1 MPVLSN
7 AARVR
12 FRAQARTY
20 FLGDEVDDPTVRL
33 SSTSSGTA
41 KSAPADHAVDV
52 PDVGSSPGRLGDPS
66 PSFELKVAVVDGT
79 PIRSSGLNKQHDSK
93 DAGVSKEKSYPINII
108 DSPKE
113 VEDDLDIGP
122 SASGKLAE
130 FGGASP
136 PKPWHQ
142 PRERTS
148 VTVARQLVSGATV
161 ALAMIPEA
169 VAFSFVA
176 RVSPPVALT
185 AAWIMCFLTAALGGR
200 PGMISGATG
209 SMAVIMTSLVEDRGL
224 GYLLYAVLLCG
235 VFQLLLA
242 CVNIHKAL
250 QFVTLPVKLG
260 FLNGLAL
267 IIAKSQLE
275 SFLIPGRKVGHL
287 KILEF
292 SVPEEG

>member
-1 MPVLSN
+1 M
-7 AARVR
+7 R
-12 FRAQARTY
+12 FRAQARAY
-20 FLGDEVDDPTVRL
+20 FLGDEVDDPIVRL
-33 SSTSSGTA
+33 SSTSTSA
-41 KSAPADHAVDV
+41 KSVPAENAMAMDV
-52 PDVGSSPGRLGDPS
+52 PDVGSSPGRLGDHSSS
-66 PSFELKVAVVDGT
+66 PSFELKVAGVPSFESVVDGT
-79 PIRSSGLNKQHDSK
+79 PISSGRGLHSK
-93 DAGVSKEKSYPINII
+93 ESSASKEKSYLPNNII
-108 DSPKE
+108 KKPDSPKE
-113 VEDDLDIGP
+113 KDDFDIGP
-122 SASGKLAE
+122 SVSTNLAE
-130 FGGASP
+130 FGGMSP
-136 PKPWHQ
+136 PKPL
-142 PRERTS
+142 PERTS
-148 VTVARQLVSGATV
+148 VLVARQLLSGVTV

-250 QFVTLPVKLG
+250 RFVTLPVKLG

-287 KILEF
+287 KIVEF